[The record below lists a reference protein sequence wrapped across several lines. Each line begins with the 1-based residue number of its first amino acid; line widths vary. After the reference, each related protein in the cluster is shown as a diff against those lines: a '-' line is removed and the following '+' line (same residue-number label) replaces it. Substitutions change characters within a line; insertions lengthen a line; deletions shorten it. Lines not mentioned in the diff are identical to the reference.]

1 MISGEKCQKSSCKWS
16 RWPWLFQWSFY
27 VSRRRFLVNLSI
39 TREWSFFIEAAR
51 LWFLSDLANS
61 SRPWEISNIW
71 WTSVAEIFFS
81 LFQGLCVLLF
91 YSLNIKQGFIISL
104 EAGKSQSFSGRLLRL
119 KFCFFFLFSARVHFC
134 PRWSGWLP
142 DWQRLLGALLV
153 NWLLLAL

>member
-1 MISGEKCQKSSCKWS
+1 MALVVPVKLLCLSTSFSRQFVDHSCVK
-16 RWPWLFQWSFY
+16 
-27 VSRRRFLVNLSI
+27 
-39 TREWSFFIEAAR
+39 FFIEAAR

-81 LFQGLCVLLF
+81 LQGLCVLLF

-119 KFCFFFLFSARVHFC
+119 KFCFFFLIFSASAFLSTLV
-134 PRWSGWLP
+134 
-142 DWQRLLGALLV
+142 RLVARLATLAGSSTGKLTSFSSLV
-153 NWLLLAL
+153 NSAIHSC